1 MSNDNA
7 LLIEALRTIRGRL
20 DELASISLSSYTL
33 SKQNEE
39 NLRVHMKRS
48 DANEKNIAVMK
59 SLVDEAMRPI
69 QWFKMTGMV
78 FAWVAGVSAG
88 LISTYTLYKMFL
100 M

>member
-39 NLRVHMKRS
+39 NLRVHMRRS
-48 DANEKNIAVMK
+48 EALEAHITEMEK
-59 SLVDEAMRPI
+59 LVSAAMRPV
-69 QWFKMTGMV
+69 QWFKMTGII

-88 LISTYTLYKMFL
+88 LAGVYSMYKMFL